1 MKRLFDIAVAAAGLV
16 VTAPLLAVLAAAIK
30 LDSPGPAL
38 FVQTRV
44 GKDRRPIR
52 VAKLRTMVVDPPRT
66 ARDER
71 DGLEVAAAG
80 DPRITR
86 VGALLRRTKLDELPQ
101 LWNVLVGDMSL
112 VGPRPEVP
120 HYVAGYRPE
129 WQRLL
134 TVRPGLTDAASL
146 AFRDEE
152 RVLALARDRRRAYTD
167 VVMPMKLALAVDGL
181 AHNSVLHD
189 LGVIARTALAIVR
202 PRDPADDPVIR
213 EAIRRIEE
221 LNHL

>member
-1 MKRLFDIAVAAAGLV
+1 MKRLLDIAVAAAGLV

-30 LDSPGPAL
+30 LDSPGPVL

-52 VAKLRTMVVDPPRT
+52 VAKLRTMVADPVRA

-86 VGALLRRTKLDELPQ
+86 VGAVLRRTKLDELPQ

-152 RVLALARDRRRAYTD
+152 RLLALARDRRRAYTD
-167 VVMPMKLALAVDGL
+167 VVMPMKLALAVDDL
-181 AHNSVLHD
+181 AQRSVRHD

-221 LNHL
+221 LNLQ